1 MAVLHI
7 LFMKNIDTI
16 VEDIYSLF
24 EKKNEELTE
33 KEVDKCIDDFASSV
47 KVHVKDFLKELPQDK
62 PRLRL
67 STIGRPDRQL
77 WYDFKKPHNEPL
89 APSTRIKFLYGY
101 ILEELLIMLASISG
115 HKVTQQQKQVEVE
128 GVKGHQDCFIDGV
141 LVDCKSASGRGYTKF
156 KYNNL
161 ASDDPFGYISQIS
174 AYAEGNGV
182 DEAGFLVINKSTGEI
197 CYTKVHSLEM
207 INAKKRIQKIKQ
219 VVNSNTP
226 PDKCYQAVPDGK
238 SGNYKLDTACMY
250 CNYKFD
256 CWSDAN
262 DGKGLRVFNYSTG
275 KRYLTKVEKEPN
287 VDEVN
292 EERT

>member
-1 MAVLHI
+1 
-7 LFMKNIDTI
+7 MKNIDTI

-47 KVHVKDFLKELPQDK
+47 KVHVKDFLKQMPQDK

-141 LVDCKSASGRGYTKF
+141 LVDCKSASGIGYSKF

-161 ASDDPFGYISQIS
+161 SNNDPFGYLPQIS

-207 INAKKRIQKIKQ
+207 INAKDRVKKIKE
-219 VVNSNTP
+219 VVNSDTP
-226 PDKCYQAVPDGK
+226 PDKCYSAIPDGK
-238 SGNYKLDTACMY
+238 SGNYRLDTACMY

-275 KRYLTKVEKEPN
+275 KRYFTQVEKEPN
-287 VDEVN
+287 VEEVHDK
-292 EERT
+292 

>member
-1 MAVLHI
+1 
-7 LFMKNIDTI
+7 MKNIDTI

-24 EKKNEELTE
+24 EKKNEELTK
-33 KEVDKCIDDFASSV
+33 KEVDKCIDDFANSV

>member
-1 MAVLHI
+1 
-7 LFMKNIDTI
+7 MKNIDTI

-33 KEVDKCIDDFASSV
+33 KEVDKCIDDFANLV

-161 ASDDPFGYISQIS
+161 SSDDPFGYISQIS

-207 INAKKRIQKIKQ
+207 INAKERIQRIKK
-219 VVNSNTP
+219 VVKSDVP
-226 PDKCYQAVPDGK
+226 PDKCYEAIPDGK
-238 SGNYKLDTACMY
+238 SGNYRLDTGCVY
-250 CNYKFD
+250 CNYKYD

-262 DGKGLRVFNYSTG
+262 DGKGLRIYKYSTG
-275 KRYLTKVEKEPN
+275 QRYFTHIEKEPN
-287 VDEVN
+287 VEEVK
-292 EERT
+292 

>member
-1 MAVLHI
+1 
-7 LFMKNIDTI
+7 MKKIDTI

-47 KVHVKDFLKELPQDK
+47 KVHVKDFLKQMPQDK

-141 LVDCKSASGRGYTKF
+141 LVDCKSASGIGYSKF

-161 ASDDPFGYISQIS
+161 SNNDPFGYIPQIS

-182 DEAGFLVINKSTGEI
+182 DEAGFLVINKSTGEL

-207 INAKKRIQKIKQ
+207 INAKDRVKKIKK
-219 VVNSNTP
+219 VVNSDTL
-226 PDKCYQAVPDGK
+226 PDKCYSAVPDGK
-238 SGNYKLDTACMY
+238 SGNYKLATACMY

-256 CWSDAN
+256 CWSDSN

-275 KRYLTKVEKEPN
+275 KRYFTQVEKEPN
-287 VDEVN
+287 V
-292 EERT
+292 EEIHGK

>member
-1 MAVLHI
+1 
-7 LFMKNIDTI
+7 MKNIDTI

-33 KEVDKCIDDFASSV
+33 KEVDKCIDDFANSV
-47 KVHVKDFLKELPQDK
+47 KIHVKDFLKELPQDK

-128 GVKGHQDCFIDGV
+128 GIKGHQDCFIDGV

>member
-1 MAVLHI
+1 
-7 LFMKNIDTI
+7 MKKIDTI

-33 KEVDKCIDDFASSV
+33 KQVDKCIDDFANSV

-115 HKVTQQQKQVEVE
+115 HKVTQQQKQVQVE

-161 ASDDPFGYISQIS
+161 SSDDPFGYISQIS

-207 INAKKRIQKIKQ
+207 INAKERIQRIKK
-219 VVNSNTP
+219 VVKSDVP
-226 PDKCYQAVPDGK
+226 PDKCYEAIPDGK
-238 SGNYKLDTACMY
+238 SGNYRLDTGCVY
-250 CNYKFD
+250 CNYKYD

-262 DGKGLRVFNYSTG
+262 DGKGLRIYKYSTG
-275 KRYLTKVEKEPN
+275 QRYFTHVEKEPN
-287 VDEVN
+287 VEEVK
-292 EERT
+292 

>member
-1 MAVLHI
+1 
-7 LFMKNIDTI
+7 MKNIDTI

-47 KVHVKDFLKELPQDK
+47 KVHVKDFLKQMPQDK

-141 LVDCKSASGRGYTKF
+141 LVDCKSASGIGYSKF

-161 ASDDPFGYISQIS
+161 SNNDPFGYLPQIS

-207 INAKKRIQKIKQ
+207 INAKDRVKKIKK
-219 VVNSNTP
+219 VVNSDTP
-226 PDKCYQAVPDGK
+226 PDKCYSAVPDGK

-275 KRYLTKVEKEPN
+275 KRYFTQVEKEPN
-287 VDEVN
+287 VEEVHDK
-292 EERT
+292 

>member
-1 MAVLHI
+1 
-7 LFMKNIDTI
+7 MKKIDTI

-33 KEVDKCIDDFASSV
+33 KQVDKCIDDFANSV

-101 ILEELLIMLASISG
+101 ILEELLIMLAYISG
-115 HKVTQQQKQVEVE
+115 HKVTQQQKQVQVE

-161 ASDDPFGYISQIS
+161 SSDDPFGYISQIS

-207 INAKKRIQKIKQ
+207 INAKERIQRIKK
-219 VVNSNTP
+219 VVKSDVP
-226 PDKCYQAVPDGK
+226 PDKCYEAIPDGK
-238 SGNYKLDTACMY
+238 SGNYRLDTGCVY
-250 CNYKFD
+250 CNYKYD

-262 DGKGLRVFNYSTG
+262 DGKGLRIYKYSTG
-275 KRYLTKVEKEPN
+275 QRYFTHVEKEPN
-287 VDEVN
+287 VEEVK
-292 EERT
+292 

>member
-1 MAVLHI
+1 
-7 LFMKNIDTI
+7 MKKIDTI

-33 KEVDKCIDDFASSV
+33 KQVDKCIDDFANSV
-47 KVHVKDFLKELPQDK
+47 KTHVKDFLKELPQDK

-115 HKVTQQQKQVEVE
+115 HKVTQQQKQVQVE

-161 ASDDPFGYISQIS
+161 SSDDPFGYISQIS

-207 INAKKRIQKIKQ
+207 INAKERIQRIKK
-219 VVNSNTP
+219 VVKSDVP
-226 PDKCYQAVPDGK
+226 PDKCYEAIPDGK
-238 SGNYKLDTACMY
+238 SGNYRLDTGCVY
-250 CNYKFD
+250 CNYKYD

-262 DGKGLRVFNYSTG
+262 DGKGLRIYKYSTG
-275 KRYLTKVEKEPN
+275 QRYFTHIEKEPN
-287 VDEVN
+287 VEEVK
-292 EERT
+292 

>member
-1 MAVLHI
+1 
-7 LFMKNIDTI
+7 MKKIDTI

-33 KEVDKCIDDFASSV
+33 KEVDKCIDDFANSV

-115 HKVTQQQKQVEVE
+115 HKVTQQQKQVQVE

-161 ASDDPFGYISQIS
+161 SSDDPFGYISQIS

-207 INAKKRIQKIKQ
+207 INAKERIQRIKK
-219 VVNSNTP
+219 VVKSDVP
-226 PDKCYQAVPDGK
+226 PDKCYEAIPDGK
-238 SGNYKLDTACMY
+238 SGNYRLDTGCVY
-250 CNYKFD
+250 CNYKYD

-262 DGKGLRVFNYSTG
+262 DGKGLRIYKYSTG
-275 KRYLTKVEKEPN
+275 QRYFTHVEKEPN
-287 VDEVN
+287 VEEVK
-292 EERT
+292 

>member
-1 MAVLHI
+1 
-7 LFMKNIDTI
+7 MKNIDTI

-33 KEVDKCIDDFASSV
+33 KEVDKCIDDFANSV

-77 WYDFKKPHNEPL
+77 WYDFKKPHNQPL

-115 HKVTQQQKQVEVE
+115 HKVTQQQKQVQVE

-161 ASDDPFGYISQIS
+161 SSDDPFGYISQIS

-207 INAKKRIQKIKQ
+207 INAKEK
-219 VVNSNTP
+219 NT
-226 PDKCYQAVPDGK
+226 K
-238 SGNYKLDTACMY
+238 N
-250 CNYKFD
+250 
-256 CWSDAN
+256 
-262 DGKGLRVFNYSTG
+262 
-275 KRYLTKVEKEPN
+275 
-287 VDEVN
+287 
-292 EERT
+292 

>member
-1 MAVLHI
+1 
-7 LFMKNIDTI
+7 MKKIDTI

-33 KEVDKCIDDFASSV
+33 KQVDKCIDDFANSV

-115 HKVTQQQKQVEVE
+115 HKVTQQQKQVQVE

-161 ASDDPFGYISQIS
+161 SSDVPFGYISQIS

-182 DEAGFLVINKSTGEI
+182 DKAGFLVINKSTGEI

-207 INAKKRIQKIKQ
+207 INAKERIQRIKK
-219 VVNSNTP
+219 VVKSDVP
-226 PDKCYQAVPDGK
+226 PDKCYEAIPDGK
-238 SGNYKLDTACMY
+238 SGNYRLDTGCVY
-250 CNYKFD
+250 CNYKHD

-262 DGKGLRVFNYSTG
+262 DGKGLRIYKYSTG
-275 KRYLTKVEKEPN
+275 QRYFTHIEKEPN
-287 VDEVN
+287 VEEVK
-292 EERT
+292 

>member
-1 MAVLHI
+1 
-7 LFMKNIDTI
+7 MKNIDTI

-33 KEVDKCIDDFASSV
+33 KQVDKCIDDFANSV

-115 HKVTQQQKQVEVE
+115 HKVTQQQKQVQVE

-141 LVDCKSASGRGYTKF
+141 LVDCKSASGRGYSKF

-161 ASDDPFGYISQIS
+161 SSDDPFGYIPQIS

-182 DEAGFLVINKSTGEI
+182 EEAGFLVLINQQER
-197 CYTKVHSLEM
+197 YV
-207 INAKKRIQKIKQ
+207 IQKYIR
-219 VVNSNTP
+219 
-226 PDKCYQAVPDGK
+226 
-238 SGNYKLDTACMY
+238 
-250 CNYKFD
+250 
-256 CWSDAN
+256 W
-262 DGKGLRVFNYSTG
+262 R
-275 KRYLTKVEKEPN
+275 
-287 VDEVN
+287 
-292 EERT
+292 

>member
-1 MAVLHI
+1 
-7 LFMKNIDTI
+7 MKNIDTI

-47 KVHVKDFLKELPQDK
+47 KVHVKDFLKQMPQDK

-141 LVDCKSASGRGYTKF
+141 LVDCKSASGIGYSKF

-161 ASDDPFGYISQIS
+161 SNNDPFGYIPQIS

-182 DEAGFLVINKSTGEI
+182 DEAGFLVINKSTGEL

-207 INAKKRIQKIKQ
+207 INAKDRVKKIKK
-219 VVNSNTP
+219 VVNSDTP
-226 PDKCYQAVPDGK
+226 PDKCYSAVPDGK

-275 KRYLTKVEKEPN
+275 KRYFTQVEKEPN
-287 VDEVN
+287 VEEVHDK
-292 EERT
+292 

>member
-1 MAVLHI
+1 
-7 LFMKNIDTI
+7 MKNIDTI

-47 KVHVKDFLKELPQDK
+47 KVHVKDFLKQMPQDK

-141 LVDCKSASGRGYTKF
+141 LVDCKSASGIGYSKF

-161 ASDDPFGYISQIS
+161 SNNDPFGYIPQIS

-207 INAKKRIQKIKQ
+207 INAKDRVKKIKK
-219 VVNSNTP
+219 VVNSDIP
-226 PDKCYQAVPDGK
+226 PDKCYSAVPDGK
-238 SGNYKLDTACMY
+238 SGNYKLNTACMY

-256 CWSDAN
+256 CWSDSN

-275 KRYLTKVEKEPN
+275 KRYFTQVEKEPN
-287 VDEVN
+287 VEEVHDK
-292 EERT
+292 

>member
-1 MAVLHI
+1 
-7 LFMKNIDTI
+7 MKKIDTI

-47 KVHVKDFLKELPQDK
+47 KVHVKDFLKQMPQDK

-141 LVDCKSASGRGYTKF
+141 LVDCKSASGIGYSKF

-161 ASDDPFGYISQIS
+161 SNNDPFGYLPQIS

-182 DEAGFLVINKSTGEI
+182 DEAGFLVINKSTGEL

-207 INAKKRIQKIKQ
+207 INAKDRVKKIKK
-219 VVNSNTP
+219 VVNSDTP
-226 PDKCYQAVPDGK
+226 PDKCYSAVPDGK

-256 CWSDAN
+256 CWSDSN

-275 KRYLTKVEKEPN
+275 KRYFTQVEKEPN
-287 VDEVN
+287 VEEVHDK
-292 EERT
+292 

>member
-1 MAVLHI
+1 
-7 LFMKNIDTI
+7 MKKIDTI

-47 KVHVKDFLKELPQDK
+47 KVHVKDFLKQMPQDK

-141 LVDCKSASGRGYTKF
+141 LIDCKSASGRGYAKF

-161 ASDDPFGYISQIS
+161 ASDDPFGYLPQIS

-182 DEAGFLVINKSTGEI
+182 DEAGFLVINKSTGEL

-207 INAKKRIQKIKQ
+207 INAKDRVKKIKE

-226 PDKCYQAVPDGK
+226 PEKCYSAVPDGK
-238 SGNYKLDTACMY
+238 SGNYKLDTACVY

-275 KRYLTKVEKEPN
+275 KRYFTKVEKEPN

-292 EERT
+292 EKRT

>member
-1 MAVLHI
+1 
-7 LFMKNIDTI
+7 MKNIDTI

>member
-1 MAVLHI
+1 
-7 LFMKNIDTI
+7 MKNIDTI

-67 STIGRPDRQL
+67 STIGRPDRQF

-101 ILEELLIMLASISG
+101 ILEDLLIMLASISG

-238 SGNYKLDTACMY
+238 SGNYKLDTACRY

>member
-1 MAVLHI
+1 
-7 LFMKNIDTI
+7 MKNIDTI

-33 KEVDKCIDDFASSV
+33 KEVDKCIDDFANSV

-77 WYDFKKPHNEPL
+77 WYDFKKPHKEPL

-101 ILEELLIMLASISG
+101 ILEELLIMLVSISG

-182 DEAGFLVINKSTGEI
+182 DKAGFLVINKSTGEI

-219 VVNSNTP
+219 VVNSDTP

-275 KRYLTKVEKEPN
+275 KRYLTKVEK
-287 VDEVN
+287 
-292 EERT
+292 RT

>member
-1 MAVLHI
+1 
-7 LFMKNIDTI
+7 MKKIDTI

-33 KEVDKCIDDFASSV
+33 KQVDKCIDDFANSV

-115 HKVTQQQKQVEVE
+115 HKVTQQQKQVQVE

-161 ASDDPFGYISQIS
+161 SSDDPFGYISQIS

-182 DEAGFLVINKSTGEI
+182 DKAGFLVINKSTGEI

-207 INAKKRIQKIKQ
+207 INARDRIQKIKK
-219 VVNSNTP
+219 VVKSDVP
-226 PDKCYQAVPDGK
+226 PDKCYEAIPDGK
-238 SGNYKLDTACMY
+238 SGNYRLDTGCVY
-250 CNYKFD
+250 CNYKHD

-262 DGKGLRVFNYSTG
+262 DGKGLRIYKYSTG
-275 KRYLTKVEKEPN
+275 QRYFTHIEKEPN
-287 VDEVN
+287 VEEVK
-292 EERT
+292 

>member
-1 MAVLHI
+1 
-7 LFMKNIDTI
+7 MKKIDTI

-33 KEVDKCIDDFASSV
+33 KEVDKCIDDFANSV

-115 HKVTQQQKQVEVE
+115 HKVTQQQKQVQVE

-161 ASDDPFGYISQIS
+161 SSDDPFGYISQIS

-207 INAKKRIQKIKQ
+207 INAKERIQRIKK
-219 VVNSNTP
+219 VVKSDVP
-226 PDKCYQAVPDGK
+226 PDKCYEAIPDGK
-238 SGNYKLDTACMY
+238 SGNYRLDTGCVY
-250 CNYKFD
+250 CNYKYD

-262 DGKGLRVFNYSTG
+262 DGKGLRIYKYSTG
-275 KRYLTKVEKEPN
+275 QRYFTHIEKEPN
-287 VDEVN
+287 VEEVHDK
-292 EERT
+292 

>member
-1 MAVLHI
+1 
-7 LFMKNIDTI
+7 MKKIDTI

-33 KEVDKCIDDFASSV
+33 KQVDKCIDDFANSV

-115 HKVTQQQKQVEVE
+115 HKVTQQQKQVQVE

-161 ASDDPFGYISQIS
+161 SSDDPFGYISQIS

-207 INAKKRIQKIKQ
+207 INAKERIQRIKK
-219 VVNSNTP
+219 VVKSDVP
-226 PDKCYQAVPDGK
+226 PDKCYEAIPDGK
-238 SGNYKLDTACMY
+238 SGNYRLDTGCVY
-250 CNYKFD
+250 CNYKYD

-262 DGKGLRVFNYSTG
+262 DGKGLRIYKYSTG
-275 KRYLTKVEKEPN
+275 QRYFTHIEKEPN
-287 VDEVN
+287 VEEVK
-292 EERT
+292 

>member
-1 MAVLHI
+1 
-7 LFMKNIDTI
+7 MKNIDTI

-275 KRYLTKVEKEPN
+275 KRYLTIVEKEPN

>member
-1 MAVLHI
+1 
-7 LFMKNIDTI
+7 MKKIDTI

-33 KEVDKCIDDFASSV
+33 KQVDKCIDDFANSV

-115 HKVTQQQKQVEVE
+115 HKVTQQQKQVQVE

-161 ASDDPFGYISQIS
+161 SSDDPFGYISQIS

-182 DEAGFLVINKSTGEI
+182 DKAGFLVINKSTGEI

-207 INAKKRIQKIKQ
+207 INAKERIQRIKK
-219 VVNSNTP
+219 VVKSDVP
-226 PDKCYQAVPDGK
+226 PDKCYEAIPDGK
-238 SGNYKLDTACMY
+238 SGNYRLDTGCVY
-250 CNYKFD
+250 CNYKYD

-262 DGKGLRVFNYSTG
+262 DGKGLRIYKYSTG
-275 KRYLTKVEKEPN
+275 QRYFTHIEKEPN
-287 VDEVN
+287 VEEVK
-292 EERT
+292 

>member
-1 MAVLHI
+1 
-7 LFMKNIDTI
+7 MKNIDTI

-47 KVHVKDFLKELPQDK
+47 KVHVKDFLKQMPQDK

-141 LVDCKSASGRGYTKF
+141 LVDCKSASGIGYSKF

-161 ASDDPFGYISQIS
+161 SNNDPFGYLPQIS

-182 DEAGFLVINKSTGEI
+182 DEAGFLDINKSTGEI

-207 INAKKRIQKIKQ
+207 INAKDRVKKIKK
-219 VVNSNTP
+219 VVNSDIP
-226 PDKCYQAVPDGK
+226 PDKCYSAVPDGK
-238 SGNYKLDTACMY
+238 SGNYKLNTACMY

-256 CWSDAN
+256 CWSDSN

-275 KRYLTKVEKEPN
+275 KRYFTQVEKEPN
-287 VDEVN
+287 VEEVHDK
-292 EERT
+292 

>member
-1 MAVLHI
+1 
-7 LFMKNIDTI
+7 MKKIDTI

>member
-1 MAVLHI
+1 
-7 LFMKNIDTI
+7 MKNIDTI

-33 KEVDKCIDDFASSV
+33 KEVDKCIDDFANSV

>member
-1 MAVLHI
+1 
-7 LFMKNIDTI
+7 MKNIDTI

-33 KEVDKCIDDFASSV
+33 KEVDKCIDDFANSV

-219 VVNSNTP
+219 VVNSDTP

>member
-1 MAVLHI
+1 
-7 LFMKNIDTI
+7 MKKIDTI

-47 KVHVKDFLKELPQDK
+47 KVHVKDFLKQMPQDK

-77 WYDFKKPHNEPL
+77 WYDFKQPRTESFP
-89 APSTRIKFLYGY
+89 PSTRIKFLYGY

-128 GVKGHQDCFIDGV
+128 GVKGHQDCFIDDV
-141 LVDCKSASGRGYTKF
+141 LVDCKSASGRGYNKF

-161 ASDDPFGYISQIS
+161 STDDPFGYIPQIS

-182 DEAGFLVINKSTGEI
+182 NEAGFLVINKSTGEL

-207 INAKKRIQKIKQ
+207 INAKERVKKIKE
-219 VVNSNTP
+219 VVKSDTA
-226 PDKCYQAVPDGK
+226 PDKCYPAVADGK
-238 SGNYKLDTACMY
+238 SGNYKLATGCIY
-250 CNYKFD
+250 CSHKHT

-262 DGKGLRVFNYSTG
+262 SGEGLRAFNYSTG
-275 KRYLTKVEKEPN
+275 KRYLTHVEKAPN
-287 VDEVN
+287 VEEVHDK
-292 EERT
+292 

>member
-1 MAVLHI
+1 
-7 LFMKNIDTI
+7 MKKIDTI

-33 KEVDKCIDDFASSV
+33 KQVDKCIDDFANSV

-115 HKVTQQQKQVEVE
+115 HKVTQQQKQVQVE

-161 ASDDPFGYISQIS
+161 SSDDPFGYISQIS

-182 DEAGFLVINKSTGEI
+182 DKAGFLVINKSTGEI

-207 INAKKRIQKIKQ
+207 INAKERIQRIKK
-219 VVNSNTP
+219 VVKSDVP
-226 PDKCYQAVPDGK
+226 PDKCYEAIPDGK
-238 SGNYKLDTACMY
+238 SGNYRLDTGCVY
-250 CNYKFD
+250 CNYKHD

-262 DGKGLRVFNYSTG
+262 DGKVLRIYKYSTG
-275 KRYLTKVEKEPN
+275 QRYFTHIEKEPN
-287 VDEVN
+287 VEEVK
-292 EERT
+292 